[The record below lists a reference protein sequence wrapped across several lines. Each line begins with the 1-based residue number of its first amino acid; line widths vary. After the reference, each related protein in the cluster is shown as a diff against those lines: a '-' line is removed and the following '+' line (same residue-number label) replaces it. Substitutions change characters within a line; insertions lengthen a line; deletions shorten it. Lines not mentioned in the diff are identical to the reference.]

1 MVDNY
6 RVVTNSPYG
15 RKRYVEILVEY
26 LLASRPIID
35 KHVFWLNTGDEE
47 DIEYVNSLVEKY
59 PDFFEIIKLPYIEE
73 FKYTS
78 KNVARFYEYCIDP
91 NTVYCKID
99 DDIIWFEHKEFE
111 NFIRFRI
118 ANPQYFL
125 VFANTINNAIN
136 YYIHDKLGALEKD
149 DFPSTTY
156 SSISL
161 AWSNYSYAI
170 KHFSNFIRHYRNNT
184 LDEMKFNK
192 WILNDYE
199 RYSINFFSWMGSE
212 FAKFVHCGRDDEKWL
227 TEIKPAEREM
237 PNCIYGKFIAVHY
250 AYYTQRKDLDA
261 QPQILQLFK
270 SLTNDIKQ
278 NPSK

>member
-35 KHVFWLNTGDEE
+35 KHVFWLNTNVEE
-47 DIEYVNSLVEKY
+47 DLLYLESLVNQY
-59 PDFFEIIKLPYIEE
+59 PDFFEVIQLPYIEE

-99 DDIIWFEHKEFE
+99 DDIVWFEHKEFE

-118 ANPQYFL
+118 NNPQYFL
-125 VFANTINNAIN
+125 VFANTVNNAIN
-136 YYIHDKLGALEKD
+136 YYIHDKIGALNMHE
-149 DFPSTTY
+149 DFPAVDY
-156 SSISL
+156 SSVSA
-161 AWSNYSYAI
+161 AWYNYSYAVR
-170 KHFSNFIRHYRNNT
+170 HFMCFYNHLKNGT
-184 LDEMKFNK
+184 LHLMKFNK
-192 WILNDYE
+192 WVLTDFE

-212 FAKFVHCGRDDEKWL
+212 FAQFVHCGKDDEKWL
-227 TEIKPAEREM
+227 SQIKPAEREK
-237 PNCIYGKFIAVHY
+237 PNCIYGGFIAVHY

-261 QPQILQLFK
+261 QPQILELFQTLSRELK
-270 SLTNDIKQ
+270 NG
-278 NPSK
+278 